1 MPSEFAIA
9 VGELGEHC
17 EHTVIGILIIEN
29 VRAAK
34 VTIGAQLL
42 ERAPMRKR
50 TFIAPIIP
58 PARRQHT
65 ARTS

>member
-42 ERAPMRKR
+42 ERAPMRKK
-50 TFIAPIIP
+50 TFLAPFIP
-58 PARRQHT
+58 VCRQHT